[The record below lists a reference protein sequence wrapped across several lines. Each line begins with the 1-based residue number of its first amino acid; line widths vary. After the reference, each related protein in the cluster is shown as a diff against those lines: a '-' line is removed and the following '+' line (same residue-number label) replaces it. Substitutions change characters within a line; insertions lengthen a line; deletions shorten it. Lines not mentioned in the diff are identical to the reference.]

1 MGLNIVDH
9 YCQYHNQIR
18 TQKNSMSY
26 PLDVPTQKFIGK
38 DFTVAK
44 YYRNK
49 YCFRLEPAPGNN
61 MCNRSVFFNS

>member
-1 MGLNIVDH
+1 LDGIITIVDH

-26 PLDVPTQKFIGK
+26 PLDLPTQKFMGK
-38 DFTVAK
+38 GFTVAR

-49 YCFRLEPAPGNN
+49 YCF
-61 MCNRSVFFNS
+61 SD